1 MKPMRQVE
9 PLETIWEIPDDLW
22 EKVEPVILEG
32 TPPKTTGRKRVN
44 PRPILNGIIFRLRS
58 GCQWNHLP
66 KTFGDDSTIHR
77 TFQLWVESGVLNQ
90 VWSVMVEECEELGGV
105 DWEWQAADCALGK
118 ARLGGDAIGPNPTD
132 RGKAGSKRSLLVEGG
147 WRASE
152 SSGSWS
158 QCPRHQAAGSHP
170 GSHCGGA
177 ASAH

>member
-77 TFQLWVESGVLNQ
+77 TFRYG
-90 VWSVMVEECEELGGV
+90 
-105 DWEWQAADCALGK
+105 
-118 ARLGGDAIGPNPTD
+118 
-132 RGKAGSKRSLLVEGG
+132 
-147 WRASE
+147 
-152 SSGSWS
+152 
-158 QCPRHQAAGSHP
+158 
-170 GSHCGGA
+170 
-177 ASAH
+177 

>member
-105 DWEWQAADCALGK
+105 TGNGK
-118 ARLGGDAIGPNPTD
+118 QRIAPWVKLAWGGRNWPQSHGPGARRA
-132 RGKAGSKRSLLVEGG
+132 
-147 WRASE
+147 ASE
-152 SSGSWS
+152 ACW
-158 QCPRHQAAGSHP
+158 
-170 GSHCGGA
+170 
-177 ASAH
+177 